1 MNYVFFDIECAN
13 CFDGNGKICSFG
25 YVLTDRF
32 FNIIKKEDWVI
43 NPKAPFMLRHKG
55 KECIKLAYS
64 KNEFRNAPDFQYF
77 YRRIKA
83 LLTSPDNIV
92 FGYASEND
100 ANFLRSECER
110 YILPCINFT
119 SYDVQRMLRYEIKS
133 KNMISLASAQA
144 MLGIFCRQEIH
155 KSDDD
160 SLMTLQVLKNLCI
173 KYQTSPEQFIKK
185 YPGCANT
192 LKDYAVIIHRPE
204 GRHVAQ
210 FIMGD
215 HSNISDFG
223 SDNYICSKRF
233 IYNVKGNAANGNN
246 SLEGKRIMLM
256 PKFTHNHYRET
267 VKLIQLIADCSGQV
281 TERYRECDYY
291 VYLNDYDELGNVINE
306 KAIEEIMTA
315 HPELIYMTID
325 ELLDVIG
332 ISYDKFISLPT
343 PNIGHLIDDSYDKIP
358 RRHRPFKRKKSSYRN
373 SKRKKRPQ
381 TKKEPAMNT

>member
-13 CFDGNGKICSFG
+13 CYDGNGKICSFG
-25 YVLTDRF
+25 YVMTDRF

-55 KECIKLAYS
+55 RDCIKLAYT
-64 KNEFRNAPDFQYF
+64 KNEFRSAPDFQYF

-83 LLTSPDNIV
+83 LLTSPDNLV

-133 KNMISLASAQA
+133 KNMISLSTAQA

-160 SLMTLQVLKNLCI
+160 SLLTLQVLRNLCL
-173 KYQTSPEQFIKK
+173 KYNTSPEALIEKH
-185 YPGCANT
+185 PACANT
-192 LKDYAVIIHRPE
+192 LKEYKVIINRPE
-204 GRHVAQ
+204 GRHVSEYV
-210 FIMGD
+210 MGD

-233 IYNVKGNAANGNN
+233 IYHVKGNDCGNE
-246 SLEGKRIMLM
+246 SLKGKRIMLM
-256 PKFTHNHYRET
+256 PRFTHNHYRET

-291 VYLNDYDELGNVINE
+291 VYMNDYDELGNVINE
-306 KAIEEIMTA
+306 KAVDEIMTA
-315 HPELIYMTID
+315 HPELIYLTVD
-325 ELLDVIG
+325 ELLDIIG
-332 ISYDKFISLPT
+332 ITYREFVALPT
-343 PNIGHLIDDSYDKIP
+343 PDISHLVDDSYDKIP
-358 RRHRPFKRKKSSYRN
+358 RRHRPFKKKKHNYN
-373 SKRKKRPQ
+373 SKRKPRNK
-381 TKKEPAMNT
+381 TIKEPAVIK